1 MNILENNINF
11 LERFYSRSENFI
23 QYNEMGM
30 TITEKILARASN
42 KKSVTPDDVVIANI
56 DKVMV
61 HDVSGPGVIKVF
73 SEWEKKG
80 INLDQIWDSD
90 RVWISEDHFVPA
102 SDRISANNITLL
114 TNWSKKYNIRKHF
127 KYGLG
132 QYGICHTLSHEEG
145 LVLPG
150 EIYVGGDSHTNT
162 TGAMGALA
170 VGLGHTDIAYVLMNG
185 KIWFKVP
192 ETIRFIINGDKPEYI
207 MAKDIILKIIG
218 DIGTDGANYKAMQ
231 FTGETVDKLSMEERL
246 TLTNM
251 STEAGAKNGIIE
263 PDDITFE
270 YLKTRTDK
278 EFIPVKGDF
287 DASFSNTFTYDIET
301 IDPVIAK
308 PYSPENICA
317 VGDLEGKI
325 IDKAYIGSCTGAK
338 LEDLRMAAKILK
350 GKQVKIRTEVVPAA
364 QSIYLKAINEGLIS
378 IFLEAGAVVGPPTC
392 GACCGAHMGV
402 LAKDEICI
410 STTNRNFPG
419 RMGHVESQTYLA
431 SPLVVAAAAIN
442 GKITDPRNEM

>member
-1 MNILENNINF
+1 
-11 LERFYSRSENFI
+11 
-23 QYNEMGM
+23 MGM
-30 TITEKILARASN
+30 NITEKILARASN
-42 KKSVTPDDVVIANI
+42 KDNVSPDDVVIANI
-56 DKVMV
+56 DKVMI

-73 SEWEKKG
+73 SEWDKKG
-80 INLDQIWDSD
+80 KMLNQIWDPD

-102 SDRISANNITLL
+102 SDRISANNIALL
-114 TNWSKKYNIRKHF
+114 TEWSKKYNIKRHY

-145 LVLPG
+145 LILPG

-192 ETIRFIINGDKPEYI
+192 ETILFKIQGNKPEYI

-231 FTGETVDKLSMEERL
+231 FAGEAVDKMSMEERL

-251 STEAGAKNGIIE
+251 TTEAGAKNGIIE
-263 PDDITFE
+263 PDEITLE
-270 YLKTRTDK
+270 YLKTRTDQK
-278 EFIPVKGDF
+278 VVPIKGDREAEF
-287 DASFSNTFTYDIET
+287 TDTFTYDIESL
-301 IDPVIAK
+301 DPIIAK

-317 VGDLEGKI
+317 VGDIEGKE

-350 GKQVKIRTEVVPAA
+350 GKKVKIRTEVLPAA
-364 QSIYLKAINEGLIS
+364 QSIYLKAIKEGLIT
-378 IFLEAGAVVGPPTC
+378 IFMEAGAVVGPPTC

-419 RMGHVESQTYLA
+419 RMGHVESKTYLA
-431 SPLVVAAAAIN
+431 SPLVVAAAAVT
-442 GKITDPRNEM
+442 GKITDPRNEIS